1 MFPIMPSLHRW
12 LPASLVVAGLLL
24 TAPAGAAVV
33 RDRTCAVSG
42 GGDTTIV
49 ADPRARGFVSAAGTI
64 STAML
69 FVDFSDA
76 EGGALDT
83 KALYDLYVPRSER
96 WFTEASY
103 GRAKLTVR
111 PLHGWLRMPQPG
123 SAYFP
128 PGGTGDFDRYI
139 TDALRAADQT
149 FDFRGVEIVYIVAA
163 PRSGLDNGPAHFGP
177 SRVLDGQKLS
187 NFVTFGDDTVLSD
200 PASEINSKLLV
211 HETGHEMS
219 LPDYYSYDGGSDIHR
234 NLGFWDP
241 MGEAF
246 LGNHFS
252 AWSKRMLGWLRP
264 ADFLCVRS
272 GSATFDLRAIDSQR
286 GRRGVFIRLSP
297 TRAYIVEARRKQGFD
312 TPICTEGVVVYR
324 LDGRKA
330 GDKGSLTVRRHL
342 PDSGD
347 DSACSGGL
355 TVGRFDRAPFTPGSA
370 FRDRAAGVTVQVLS
384 QTAAG
389 YRVRVTKSRPR

>member
-1 MFPIMPSLHRW
+1 
-12 LPASLVVAGLLL
+12 
-24 TAPAGAAVV
+24 
-33 RDRTCAVSG
+33 VSG
-42 GGDTTIV
+42 KGDTTIV
-49 ADPRARGFVSAAGTI
+49 ANPTARGFVSAAGTI

-83 KALYDLYVPRSER
+83 QDLYDLYVPRSQR
-96 WFTEASY
+96 WFREASY

-123 SAYFP
+123 STYFP
-128 PGGTGDFDRYI
+128 PGGTRDYDRYI
-139 TDALRAADQT
+139 TDALRAANET

-163 PRSGLDNGPAHFGP
+163 PRSGQDDGPAHFGP
-177 SRVLDGQKLS
+177 SLTFDGQSLS
-187 NFVTFGDDTVLSD
+187 NFVTFGDDTVLTD
-200 PASEINSKLLV
+200 PASETHSKLLV

-219 LPDYYSYDGGSDIHR
+219 LPDYYSYDGGDDIHR
-234 NLGFWDP
+234 HLGFWDP

-252 AWSKRMLGWLRP
+252 AWSKRMLGWLRRS
-264 ADFLCVRS
+264 DFLCMSS
-272 GSATFDLRAIDSQR
+272 GSATLDLRAIDWAS
-286 GRRGVFIRLSP
+286 GRRGVFIRVSP
-297 TRAYIVEARRKQGFD
+297 SRAYIVEARRKRGFD
-312 TPICTEGVVVYR
+312 LPICTEGVVVYR

-347 DSACSGGL
+347 GSACAGAPV
-355 TVGRFDRAPFTPGSA
+355 VGRFDRAPFIPGSA
-370 FRDRAAGVTVQVLS
+370 FRDRAAGVTVEVLS
-384 QTAAG
+384 ATAAG
-389 YRVRVTKSRPR
+389 YRVRVRKSPPG